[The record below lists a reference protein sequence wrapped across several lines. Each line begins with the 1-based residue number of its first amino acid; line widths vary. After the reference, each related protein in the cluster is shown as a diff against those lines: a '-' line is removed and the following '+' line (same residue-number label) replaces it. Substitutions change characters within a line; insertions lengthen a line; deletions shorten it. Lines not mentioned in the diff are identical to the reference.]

1 MARTNFA
8 ALTNEEKTIWSMEF
22 WKQVRNKSFVS
33 KFVGSGESAMI
44 QRITNL
50 RKDEKGAR
58 CVMTLVA
65 DLEGDGVAGD
75 NTLDGREESM
85 TQDEQVIQL
94 DQLRH
99 ANINKGRMSDQKSI
113 VNFREQSRDKLA
125 YWMGDRIDQMA
136 FLTLSGVGYGYR
148 TDGPARVGS
157 QLADLEFAADVSTPT
172 ANRHWY
178 WDADNGLVA
187 GDTTAVT
194 VAKSFPTY
202 KMLVEMRATAEVSKL
217 KPISGQGGDELYHV
231 FLHPFA
237 FAKLRMDSDYLANV
251 RSAGTRGGS
260 NELFSGT
267 GGTVTQDGLV
277 LHSYKHVFNTEGL
290 AVGSKWQSNGNVD
303 GCRILMCGS
312 QALGMGD
319 IGNAAYVED
328 GKDYGNQQGISY
340 GKILGM
346 KKPKFINNATRTV
359 EDFGVMVVD
368 VATGGADS

>member
-44 QRITNL
+44 QRITDL

-75 NTLDGREESM
+75 NTLEGREESM
-85 TQDEQVIQL
+85 VQDEQVIQL

-99 ANINKGRMSDQKSI
+99 ANINKGRMSDQRSI
-113 VNFREQSRDKLA
+113 VTFREQSRNKLA

-136 FLTLSGVGYGYR
+136 FLTLSGVGYQYH
-148 TDGPARVGS
+148 TDGRTRVGS
-157 QLADLEFAADVSTPT
+157 QLADLEFAADVSPATT
-172 ANRHWY
+172 NRSY
-178 WDADNGLVA
+178 RWDAASGLVA
-187 GDTTAVT
+187 GATGSMSVADTP
-194 VAKSFPTY
+194 SY
-202 KMLVEMRATAEVSKL
+202 EMLVEMRAQAEVSKL
-217 KPISGQGGDELYHV
+217 KPISGQGGDEVYHV

-237 FAKLRMDSDYLANV
+237 LAKLRMDQDYLDNV
-251 RSAGTRGGS
+251 RGAGVRGGS
-260 NELFSGT
+260 NELFAGT
-267 GGTVTQDGLV
+267 GGMVTQDGLV
-277 LHSYKHVFNTEGL
+277 IHSYRHVYNNTGL
-290 AVGSKWQSNGNVD
+290 ADGSRWGSGAD
-303 GCRILMCGS
+303 LTGCRILMCGS

-346 KKPKFINNATRTV
+346 LKPKFINNATRTT

-368 VATGGADS
+368 VAMGGND

>member
-44 QRITNL
+44 QRITDL

-85 TQDEQVIQL
+85 VQDEQVIQL

-99 ANINKGRMSDQKSI
+99 ANINKGRMSDQRSI

-136 FLTLSGVGYGYR
+136 FLALSGVGFGYR

-157 QLADLEFAADVSTPT
+157 QLSDLEFAGDVTTPST
-172 ANRHWY
+172 NRHWR
-178 WDADNGLVA
+178 WDAVTGLTA
-187 GDTTAVT
+187 GSTTDMVIADV
-194 VAKSFPTY
+194 PTY
-202 KMLVEMRATAEVSKL
+202 EMLVEMRAKAEVSKL

-231 FLHPFA
+231 FLHPYA
-237 FAKLRMDSDYLANV
+237 FAKLRMDDDYLANV

-290 AVGSKWQSNGNVD
+290 TSGTDKWGSAKKVD

-312 QALGMGD
+312 QALGLGD